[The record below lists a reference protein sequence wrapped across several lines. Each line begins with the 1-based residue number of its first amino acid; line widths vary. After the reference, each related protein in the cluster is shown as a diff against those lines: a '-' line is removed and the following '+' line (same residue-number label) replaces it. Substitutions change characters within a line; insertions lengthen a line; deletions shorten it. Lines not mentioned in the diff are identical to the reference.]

1 MPLLDVSALVAGY
14 GVAAVLDSVSF
25 AVEPGEIVALL
36 GANGAGKTTTL
47 RAVSGLLPPRGGS
60 VRFAGSDITG
70 AVPREIVRLGIAHV
84 PEGRRVFPGLSVRE
98 NLQLGAVGR
107 GALPRRALAEAV
119 AEMLGA
125 FPALAPIAD
134 AAGWTLSGGQQQ
146 MVALAR
152 GLMAAPRLLLLDEP
166 SLGLAP
172 RIIDEVAAALTAVR
186 RRGAAVLL
194 VEQNAAMALAVAD
207 RGYVLDGGRVVLAGP
222 PEALR
227 ASPAVQAAELGDAT
241 E

>member
-1 MPLLDVSALVAGY
+1 M
-14 GVAAVLDSVSF
+14 
-25 AVEPGEIVALL
+25 
-36 GANGAGKTTTL
+36 
-47 RAVSGLLPPRGGS
+47 
-60 VRFAGSDITG
+60 
-70 AVPREIVRLGIAHV
+70 
-84 PEGRRVFPGLSVRE
+84 
-98 NLQLGAVGR
+98 LGAVGR
-107 GALPRRALAEAV
+107 GALPRRMLTEAV
-119 AEMLGA
+119 AEMLAA

-172 RIIDEVAAALTAVR
+172 RVVDEVAAALDAVR

-207 RGYVLDGGRVVLAGP
+207 RGYVLDGGRVALAGP
-222 PEALR
+222 PEVLR
-227 ASPAVQAAELGDAT
+227 ASPAVQAASLGGDAT
-241 E
+241 G